1 MQIFIVGPSARK
13 QGPGDGIQ
21 ARGSSLLTKQRHTS
35 YSSSETEIVPQLILH
50 LLTLAI
56 LYNPPSKGPCL
67 RGIMDPDP
75 TAHITSAIQI
85 VTLSGLLIGRLKL
98 EQYLQPC

>member
-21 ARGSSLLTKQRHTS
+21 ARGSSLLTKQRH
-35 YSSSETEIVPQLILH
+35 TEIVPQLILH

-67 RGIMDPDP
+67 RGIMDPDL